1 LHYNN
6 SLVQGNVNNVK
17 ELFIYSA
24 GNKNW
29 IGTFD
34 YRFDSYTQQ
43 GSNLYGMRDGESY
56 ELFKGTQI
64 NGGNITYSIDQACS
78 PVQIREKEFMNINI
92 NSTNKPTRVEFYDD
106 NGVLQCAM
114 AQSIQGTYYLK
125 DYDGWQQQIPRKD
138 VSVSTTRDRL
148 QGRLVIYRIIHN
160 LAESFKLISV
170 NTEYKI
176 LK

>member
-1 LHYNN
+1 
-6 SLVQGNVNNVK
+6 
-17 ELFIYSA
+17 
-24 GNKNW
+24 
-29 IGTFD
+29 
-34 YRFDSYTQQ
+34 
-43 GSNLYGMRDGESY
+43 
-56 ELFKGTQI
+56 
-64 NGGNITYSIDQACS
+64 
-78 PVQIREKEFMNINI
+78 MNINI

-138 VSVSTTRDRL
+138 VSVSPTRDRL